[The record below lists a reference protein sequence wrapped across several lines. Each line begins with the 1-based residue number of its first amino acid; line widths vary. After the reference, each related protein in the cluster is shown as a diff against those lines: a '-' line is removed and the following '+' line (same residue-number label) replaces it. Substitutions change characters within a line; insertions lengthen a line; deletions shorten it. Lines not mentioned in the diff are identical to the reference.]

1 MTTKPQPDD
10 VVPRQDIRGNRLA
23 AATRKSLLWT
33 FGGQWLN
40 FGLQMVASLIF
51 FRLLGKEAVGI
62 VAMALVVT
70 AIADQFRSVGL
81 SQAVIQRDDLT
92 YRQLNSLF
100 WANGAVGF
108 LLAAIVASLAGLVDA
123 ANRNPQ
129 PDLKPIIYAFAAS
142 YIVTG
147 FGVQANALMAR
158 QLRFKELSL
167 RDTAARIL
175 SVITAFAAY
184 AAGADYWSL
193 VIMHISMQIY
203 ATILVWLA
211 ITWRPS
217 APGGFRNSTHLLKFG
232 AGIQIGDLFNVL
244 SRQVD
249 NFLVGAAFGPAA
261 LGVYKQSYST
271 VMMPIRQ
278 MKAPVGA
285 AMQPLMASTRHEPE
299 RYSGLYL
306 STIRGLAHVGVP
318 LLCGL
323 VVFTEPIVELL
334 LGRGAMEAVPV
345 FRWLAIAAVTQ
356 LVASTAGWL
365 LTTTEQARRYAHM
378 SIATSLATIVSFV
391 AGLPFGMTGVAASYA
406 VGQVIIAIPLFFYC
420 AKGTPVAARDI
431 FAAFVR
437 PLTIGGLII
446 AVLLVLRQLVANWH
460 YGASVPLA
468 VVVTLVTWAVI
479 LRCWPAALRDVSGML
494 SVVRKKKTVSNA
506 S

>member
-1 MTTKPQPDD
+1 MTKKPTLDD

-23 AATRKSLLWT
+23 SATRKSLVWT

-40 FGLQMVASLIF
+40 FGLQMAASLVF
-51 FRLLGKEAVGI
+51 FRLLGKEAVGL

-70 AIADQFRSVGL
+70 AVADQFRSVGL

-92 YRQLNSLF
+92 YRQLNALF

-108 LLAAIVASLAGLVDA
+108 LLAAVVALLAGPVDA
-123 ANRNPQ
+123 ANRHPQ

-175 SVITAFAAY
+175 SVITAFGAY
-184 AAGADYWSL
+184 AAGAGYWSL
-193 VIMHISMQIY
+193 VIMHISMQVY
-203 ATILVWLA
+203 ATTLVWLA
-211 ITWRPS
+211 ISWRPS
-217 APGGFRNSTHLLKFG
+217 APGGFRNSSHLLKFG

-249 NFLVGAAFGPAA
+249 NFLVGATFGTAA

-278 MKAPVGA
+278 MKSPVGA
-285 AMQPLMASTRHEPE
+285 AMQPLMAATRHEPE

-318 LLCGL
+318 LLAGL

-334 LGRGAMEAVPV
+334 LGSGAMEAVPV

-356 LVASTAGWL
+356 LVAATAGWL

-378 SIATSLATIVSFV
+378 SVAASVATIVSFI
-391 AGLPFGMTGVAASYA
+391 AGLPFGLVGVAAAYA
-406 VGQVIIAIPLFFYC
+406 IGQVVIAIPLFFYC
-420 AKGTPVAARDI
+420 AKGTPVDAGDI

-437 PLTIGGLII
+437 PLAIGTLIV
-446 AVLLVLRQLVANWH
+446 AVLLGLRALVKDLH
-460 YGASVPLA
+460 YGLSVPLA
-468 VVVTLVTWAVI
+468 VVVTLLTWAVI
-479 LRCWPAALRDVSGML
+479 LRLWPAALRDVSGML
-494 SVVRKKKTVSNA
+494 SVIRKKKIVSN
-506 S
+506 SS